1 MEVLKQFTNVETVTR
16 DFSLTYKNAISEA
29 LPQAKQIVDRFHI
42 FKNLTDDLCN
52 YLKRTV
58 NDKIKLMKDDTSTD
72 YKEVL
77 TKRQQDK
84 IDTANRKWET
94 IQEAK
99 KLYEEKNS
107 KTYIAKKLGIT
118 RVTLNTYLSLKEP
131 PIRDSNC
138 ILDNYIPL
146 IKQLIIEGKKAKEIY
161 EAIKEQG
168 YKGKMTV
175 LNMHIKSIKSEIK
188 NNTSYLK
195 RSKIKKLFFYDLEDI
210 KNETLKNDI
219 NFYLNQNEELS
230 KLIELEKEFKTVIF
244 SKKPEQLDL
253 WIEKAKLLNVLELNS
268 FINLIESDIEAV
280 KNAIIYDYSN
290 GLTEG
295 FNNKTKVI
303 KRKMYGRC
311 SFDLLR
317 LKILA

>member
-1 MEVLKQFTNVETVTR
+1 MKVLKQFTNVETVTR
-16 DFSLTYKNAISEA
+16 DFSLTYKNAIIEA

-58 NDKIKLMKDDTSTD
+58 SDKIKLMKDDTSTD

-94 IQEAK
+94 IQEAR
-99 KLYEEKNS
+99 KLYEEKNT

-138 ILDNYIPL
+138 ILDNYIHL

-175 LNMHIKSIKSEIK
+175 LNMHIKSIKSEVK
-188 NNTSYLK
+188 SNTSYLK

-303 KRKMYGRC
+303 KRQMYGQVVLIY
-311 SFDLLR
+311 SV
-317 LKILA
+317 LKS